1 MRRLSAKVL
10 LRSYLN
16 CATNR
21 KMVVYIYTWSS
32 FACLLL
38 SYGGLPPLHEALRLV
53 ATVTLIGYAVYFFND
68 VCDLKDDLKNLEL
81 GNPSHGKRP
90 LISGSISESVMLK
103 FALISAALG
112 LGIAFSM
119 NLKVLLAQ
127 VLYLILGVLYSRE
140 PVRLKKRFFMK
151 QLITATGHALS
162 VLSGALVLGVIGPPV
177 IFLVAIN
184 FAISIGVNPLMDLR
198 DIRGDRAQGL
208 TTIPVVLGPQ
218 ITVRFALATLAAI
231 AAASI
236 VGYSRLG
243 FNVAMPVLATI
254 VIGAIIFTIYP
265 FMKKWNDPGYV
276 NVVMFNRFIPL
287 FLALQ
292 LVPFIGVLTF

>member
-1 MRRLSAKVL
+1 M
-10 LRSYLN
+10 
-16 CATNR
+16 
-21 KMVVYIYTWSS
+21 
-32 FACLLL
+32 L
-38 SYGGLPPLHEALRLV
+38 SYGGIPPLHEALRLI

-81 GNPSHGKRP
+81 GNPSHGRRP
-90 LISGSISESVMLK
+90 LISGTISESQLLK
-103 FALISAALG
+103 FALLSAGLG

-127 VLYLILGVLYSRE
+127 VLYLILGIFYSLE
-140 PVRLKKRFFMK
+140 PIRLKKRFFMK

-162 VLSGALVLGVIGPPV
+162 VLSGALVLGVISPPV

-198 DIRGDRAQGL
+198 DLRGDRAQGL
-208 TTIPVVLGPQ
+208 TTIPVVLGPT
-218 ITVRFALATLAAI
+218 ITVRFALATLASI

-236 VGYSRLG
+236 IGYARLG
-243 FNVAMPVLATI
+243 FNFAMPILATI
-254 VIGAIIFTIYP
+254 VIGALIFTIYP
-265 FMKKWNDPGYV
+265 FMKRWNDPGYV
-276 NVVMFNRFIPL
+276 NSVLFKKFIPL

-292 LVPFIGVLTF
+292 LVPVIGILIF

>member
-1 MRRLSAKVL
+1 MSVKEL
-10 LRSYLN
+10 LKSYLD

-38 SYGGLPPLHEALRLV
+38 SYGGIPPLHEALRLV

-81 GNPSHGKRP
+81 GNPAHSKRP
-90 LISGSISESVMLK
+90 LINGSISESMMLK
-103 FALISAALG
+103 FTFLSAVLG
-112 LGIAFSM
+112 LAIAFSI
-119 NLKVLLAQ
+119 NLKVFLAQ
-127 VLYLILGVLYSRE
+127 VLYLILGILYSRE

-151 QLITATGHALS
+151 QLITAMGHALS
-162 VLSGALVLGVIGPPV
+162 VLSGAFVLGVIGPPV

-198 DIRGDRAQGL
+198 DLRGDRAQGL
-208 TTIPVVLGPQ
+208 TTIPVVLGPK
-218 ITVRFALATLAAI
+218 ITVRFALATLGAV

-243 FNVAMPVLATI
+243 FNFAMPILATI
-254 VIGAIIFTIYP
+254 VVGALIFTIYP
-265 FMKKWNDPGYV
+265 FMKRWNDPGYV
-276 NVVMFNRFIPL
+276 NFVMFKKFIPL

-292 LVPFIGVLTF
+292 LVPVVGVLHF